1 MSKIKEFL
9 ETLSPPHQQ
18 LVRSVLDDI
27 AAEYRQ
33 GLVRKLTKRIGE
45 LTSDIER
52 NRKRAL
58 NHDAQVRDTDLVNS
72 ELRTFMEN
80 GAEGDLPLMMLGEL
94 LRDRSERLSNLA
106 ERNRVMA
113 AEHGQRIREWE
124 ETLARLKNRM
134 QIAESLGG
142 LFEDK

>member
-113 AEHGQRIREWE
+113 AEHSQRIREWE